1 MLTLRSGQEMD
12 RQWNSQQRDSR
23 CVREKIQMAYERVDR
38 NSVSQPWLPRAII
51 ANLQTFL
58 LCSVYMETDKSF
70 LYFLAIQIMVFIIL
84 NCVSYRLE
92 RHDMFDMI
100 PILFDSTLMIARP
113 TPLDMDFGLLIRPYR
128 REAWIMVGVT
138 VAAIFAFLIVPGFFL
153 PKFSSYTRYA

>member
-1 MLTLRSGQEMD
+1 
-12 RQWNSQQRDSR
+12 
-23 CVREKIQMAYERVDR
+23 
-38 NSVSQPWLPRAII
+38 
-51 ANLQTFL
+51 
-58 LCSVYMETDKSF
+58 
-70 LYFLAIQIMVFIIL
+70 MVFIIL

-153 PKFSSYTRYA
+153 PKFSSYTRYAKVLSNFCFTKTIFYFYTLLQRL